1 MAISSHGM
9 RAQGSRVR
17 VIAENLANKDTGPTR
32 PGEDPYIRQVIT
44 FENEMDKNIGS
55 KIVKVKDVE
64 KVDKEQFVLKY
75 MPDHPAADDQGYVRM
90 PNINS
95 LIEMMD
101 MREATRSYEANLG
114 MVEQSRDMMLRT
126 IDMIR

>member
-1 MAISSHGM
+1 
-9 RAQGSRVR
+9 
-17 VIAENLANKDTGPTR
+17 
-32 PGEDPYIRQVIT
+32 
-44 FENEMDKNIGS
+44 
-55 KIVKVKDVE
+55 
-64 KVDKEQFVLKY
+64 